1 VIALLKGYFMPPV
14 FEQKTTQNI
23 KKPSTL
29 REVPGYIIKLLGEF
43 FGHLFY
49 IVKLVWETSPW
60 ILIVMML
67 FAILNGVI
75 PAANSIVGAGVLN
88 TLAGVITGETTT
100 FQPVIYLLVIQF
112 TLIFLGGIIGHVEGI
127 VVNIAGELV
136 SNHIKTKIM
145 VKAKDIDLSDFDRPS
160 FYEKLENA
168 SREAGSRPIGILRSA
183 FELISSMISISI
195 FIVVL
200 SAIHPLASI
209 VVFALAIPSGIIS
222 FIYRRRNFRYIR
234 GHSKE
239 RRQLNYYSGVMT
251 DKNIVKEVKIF
262 GLSGLFIERYKKVFK
277 SYFNGLKK
285 LFISEG
291 AWNVGFSLLSAAVNC
306 VLFLYVAYGVF
317 KGNFLI
323 GDYSLYTGALN
334 SVASGAARLIRIVV
348 VIYEG
353 TLFID
358 NLIDFMKQK
367 KSIVPTD
374 NKGIDVEKG
383 IPHTI
388 EFVNVSFSYPGSDRK
403 VLDNI
408 NIKICAG
415 ESVVLVGLNGAG
427 KTTLIKLITRLYD
440 PTEGTILFD
449 GRDIRDYNVEQLY
462 SVFGII
468 FQDFGKY
475 ALSTAENITIGDIDK
490 AYNDED
496 VRTAAYMSSASGFI
510 DDLPDGYNTPLTR
523 VFEENGTELSIGQW
537 QKLSVARAF
546 YGKND
551 ILILDEPTAS
561 LDAIAEQEIYS
572 KFDELRKGKTAIFV
586 SHRLSS
592 ATTADKIIVI
602 DAGKVT
608 EVGNHK
614 ELMQNKG
621 TYYELFSTQARRYI
635 ESEEVINENNI

>member
-1 VIALLKGYFMPPV
+1 MAPPHEKTINQGV
-14 FEQKTTQNI
+14 QKP
-23 KKPSTL
+23 KTL
-29 REVPGYIIKLLGEF
+29 REVPRYFSKLLTEF

-49 IVKLVWETSPW
+49 IIKLVWETSPW
-60 ILIVMML
+60 ILLAMLL
-67 FAILNGVI
+67 FALVNGVL
-75 PAANSIVGAGVLN
+75 PAANSIVGANVLN
-88 TLAGVITGETTT
+88 TLAGVMTGETTT
-100 FQPVIYLLVIQF
+100 FQPVIYLLIVQF
-112 TLIFLGGIIGHVEGI
+112 TLIFVSGIIGHIEGI
-127 VVNIAGELV
+127 VINVAGELV

-168 SREAGSRPIGILRSA
+168 NREAGSRPISILRST
-183 FELISSMISISI
+183 FELISSIISISI

-200 SAIHPLASI
+200 SAVHPLASV

-222 FIYRRRNFRYIR
+222 FVYRRRNFRYIR

-262 GLSGLFIERYKKVFK
+262 GLSNMFIGRYKQVFK
-277 SYFNGLKK
+277 KYFSGLKK
-285 LFISEG
+285 LFVSEG
-291 AWNVGFSLLSAAVNC
+291 GWNVAVSLVSAAVNC

-334 SVASGAARLIRIVV
+334 SVANGAARLIRIIV

-358 NLIDFMKQK
+358 NLIDFMRQKQT
-367 KSIVPTD
+367 ILP
-374 NKGIDVEKG
+374 KGKRALDVEKG

-388 EFVNVSFSYPGSDRK
+388 EFVNVSFAYPGSDRC
-403 VLDNI
+403 VLENI
-408 NIKICAG
+408 NIKISGG

-440 PTEGTILFD
+440 PTEGVILFD
-449 GRDIRDYNVEQLY
+449 GKDIREYDVEQLY

-475 ALSTAENITIGDIDK
+475 ALSTSENISIGDIDK
-490 AYNDED
+490 EYSENDIKL
-496 VRTAAYMSSASGFI
+496 AAEMSSADDFI
-510 DDLPDGYNTPLTR
+510 EKLPDGYSTPLTR
-523 VFEENGTELSIGQW
+523 IFEENGTELSIGQW

-546 YGKND
+546 YGKSD

-572 KFDELRKGKTAIFV
+572 KFDNLRKDKTAIFV

-602 DAGKVT
+602 DGGKVT
-608 EVGNHK
+608 EVGSHR
-614 ELMQNKG
+614 ELMDKKG
-621 TYYELFSTQARRYI
+621 TYYELFSTQAKRYI
-635 ESEEVINENNI
+635 DSCEDN

>member
-1 VIALLKGYFMPPV
+1 MPPV

-635 ESEEVINENNI
+635 ESDEVINENNI

>member
-1 VIALLKGYFMPPV
+1 MPPV

-23 KKPSTL
+23 KKPSSL

-145 VKAKDIDLSDFDRPS
+145 VKAKDIDLSDYDRPS

-317 KGNFLI
+317 KGNFMI

-621 TYYELFSTQARRYI
+621 TYYELFSTQAKRYI
-635 ESEEVINENNI
+635 DSEEEL

>member
-1 VIALLKGYFMPPV
+1 MPPV

-621 TYYELFSTQARRYI
+621 TYYELFSTQAIRYI
-635 ESEEVINENNI
+635 ESDEVINENNI

>member
-1 VIALLKGYFMPPV
+1 MSPPHERIV
-14 FEQKTTQNI
+14 NSKISRPKNI
-23 KKPSTL
+23 K
-29 REVPGYIIKLLGEF
+29 EVPRYLINLFSEF
-43 FGHLFY
+43 FGNLAY
-49 IVKLVWETSPW
+49 IIKLVWETNPW
-60 ILIVMML
+60 ILIAML
-67 FAILNGVI
+67 FFALLNGVI
-75 PAANSIVGAGVLN
+75 PAANSIVAANVLN
-88 TLAGVITGETTT
+88 TLSGVITGDILS
-100 FQPVIYLLVIQF
+100 FQPVVLFLVIQF
-112 TLIFLGGIIGHVEGI
+112 GLIFLGSISGHIEGI

-145 VKAKDIDLSDFDRPS
+145 IKAKDIDLSDFDRPS

-168 SREAGSRPIGILRSA
+168 SREAGSRPVMILRSV
-183 FELISSMISISI
+183 FELISSVISICI
-195 FIVVL
+195 FIVIL

-262 GLSGLFIERYKKVFK
+262 GLSGMFTDRYKKVFRE
-277 SYFNGLKK
+277 YFKGLKK

-291 AWNVGFSLLSAAVNC
+291 AWNVGVTLLSSTVNC
-306 VLFLYVAYGVF
+306 ILFLYVAYGVF

-334 SVASGAARLIRIVV
+334 SVANGAARLIRIVV

-353 TLFID
+353 TLFIE

-367 KSIVPTD
+367 KSIIPISD
-374 NKGIDVEKG
+374 NGLSVEKG
-383 IPHTI
+383 VPHTI
-388 EFVNVSFSYPGSDRK
+388 EFINVSFAYPGSDKK

-440 PTEGTILFD
+440 PTEGKILFD
-449 GRDIRDYNVEQLY
+449 GRDIREYNVEQLY

-475 ALSTAENITIGDIDK
+475 ALSTSENIVIGDIDK
-490 AYNDED
+490 EFDHNDII
-496 VRTAAYMSSASGFI
+496 TAAQMSSADDFI
-510 DDLPDGYNTPLTR
+510 TKLPDGYDTPLTR
-523 VFEENGTELSIGQW
+523 IFEENGTELSIGQW

-602 DAGKVT
+602 DGGKVV

-614 ELMQNKG
+614 DLMQKKG
-621 TYYELFSTQARRYI
+621 TYYDLFSTQAKRYI
-635 ESEEVINENNI
+635 ESEEEIK

>member
-1 VIALLKGYFMPPV
+1 MPPP
-14 FEQKTTQNI
+14 FEKAVNPKLQKP
-23 KKPSTL
+23 KSVK
-29 REVPGYIIKLLGEF
+29 EVPGYLLKLLGEF

-49 IVKLVWETSPW
+49 IIKLVWETNPW
-60 ILIVMML
+60 ILLAML
-67 FAILNGVI
+67 FFALINGVI
-75 PAANSIVGAGVLN
+75 PAANSIVAASVLN
-88 TLAGVITGETTT
+88 TLAGVLTGTTT
-100 FQPVIYLLVIQF
+100 SFEPVIYLLVIQF
-112 TLIFLGGIIGHVEGI
+112 SLIFVSGISGHIEGI
-127 VVNIAGELV
+127 VTNIAGELV

-145 VKAKDIDLSDFDRPS
+145 IKAKDIDLADFDRPS

-168 SREAGSRPIGILRSA
+168 SREAQNRPIMILRST
-183 FELISSMISISI
+183 FELISSIISICI
-195 FIVVL
+195 FIAVL

-209 VVFALAIPSGIIS
+209 VVFALAIPTGIIS
-222 FIYRRRNFRYIR
+222 FVYRRRNFRYIR

-239 RRQLNYYSGVMT
+239 RRQLNYYSGVIT

-262 GLSGLFIERYKKVFK
+262 GLSGMFISRYKSVFK
-277 SYFNGLKK
+277 EYFRGLKK

-317 KGNFLI
+317 KGSFLV

-334 SVASGAARLIRIVV
+334 SVANGAARLIRIVV

-358 NLIDFMKQK
+358 NLIDFMNQEKT
-367 KSIVPTD
+367 IVPK
-374 NKGIDVEKG
+374 NEKGLPVEKG

-388 EFVNVSFSYPGSDRK
+388 EFVGVSFSYPGSDKK

-408 NIKICAG
+408 NITINGG

-449 GRDIRDYNVEQLY
+449 GRDIREYDVAQLY

-475 ALSTAENITIGDIDK
+475 ALSTTENIAIGDLDK
-490 AYNDED
+490 EFDEES
-496 VRTAAYMSSASGFI
+496 VTEAAKMSSADDFI
-510 DDLPDGYNTPLTR
+510 SKLPDGYNTPLTR

-561 LDAIAEQEIYS
+561 LDAIAEQAGPEMAAYVRKLYASLFELS
-572 KFDELRKGKTAIFV
+572 KDYQ
-586 SHRLSS
+586 S
-592 ATTADKIIVI
+592 
-602 DAGKVT
+602 
-608 EVGNHK
+608 
-614 ELMQNKG
+614 
-621 TYYELFSTQARRYI
+621 
-635 ESEEVINENNI
+635 EVIK

>member
-1 VIALLKGYFMPPV
+1 MPPV

>member
-1 VIALLKGYFMPPV
+1 AERGSYMRSSDNN
-14 FEQKTTQNI
+14 TI
-23 KKPSTL
+23 KDENSKPKSIKD
-29 REVPGYIIKLLGEF
+29 VPKYLISILGDF

-49 IVKLVWETSPW
+49 IIKLVWETKPF
-60 ILIVMML
+60 ILLAMFL
-67 FAILNGVI
+67 FSLINGVI
-75 PAANSIVGAGVLN
+75 PVANSVVAANLLN

-100 FQPVIYLLVIQF
+100 FQPVIYLLIIQF
-112 TLIFLGGIIGHVEGI
+112 VLIFVSGILTHIEGI
-127 VVNIAGELV
+127 VINVSGELV

-145 VKAKDIDLSDFDRPS
+145 SKSKNIDLSDFDRPA

-168 SREAGSRPIGILRSA
+168 NREAQSRPIGILRST
-183 FELISSMISISI
+183 FELISSIISTVI

-200 SAIHPLASI
+200 SAVHPFASVI
-209 VVFALAIPSGIIS
+209 VFLLAIPGGIIS
-222 FIYRRRNFRYIR
+222 FVYRRRNFRYIR

-251 DKNIVKEVKIF
+251 DKNIVKEIKIF
-262 GLSGLFIERYKKVFK
+262 GLSEMFIDRYKKVFHD
-277 SYFNGLKK
+277 YFKGLKK
-285 LFISEG
+285 LFVSEG
-291 AWNVGFSLLSAAVNC
+291 VCSAGISLVSTAVNC

-317 KGNFLI
+317 CGNLLI

-334 SVASGAARLIRIVV
+334 SVANGAARLVRIVV

-358 NLIDFMKQK
+358 NLIDFINQKQ
-367 KSIVPTD
+367 SIVPKTE
-374 NKGIDVEKG
+374 NGISVQKGK
-383 IPHTI
+383 PHTI
-388 EFVNVSFSYPGSDRK
+388 EFKNVSFSYPGSDKK

-408 NIKICAG
+408 NITISGG

-440 PTEGTILFD
+440 PTSGVILLD
-449 GRDIRDYNVEQLY
+449 GRDIRDYDVKQLY
-462 SVFGII
+462 SLFGIV

-475 ALSTAENITIGDIDK
+475 ALSISENIKIGNIAKDDD
-490 AYNDED
+490 NDD
-496 VRTAAYMSSASGFI
+496 VISAAKMSSADDFI
-510 DDLPDGYNTPLTR
+510 KKLPDGYDTPLTR
-523 VFEENGTELSIGQW
+523 IFEEGGTELSIGQW

-546 YGKND
+546 YGDND

-561 LDAIAEQEIYS
+561 LDAIAEQEIFS

-602 DAGKVT
+602 DGGCVA
-608 EVGNHK
+608 EVGNHRQ
-614 ELMQNKG
+614 LMDKQG
-621 TYYELFSTQARRYI
+621 AYYQLFSTQAQRYI
-635 ESEEVINENNI
+635 QQD

>member
-1 VIALLKGYFMPPV
+1 MPPPSD
-14 FEQKTTQNI
+14 KKINSKISKPKNI
-23 KKPSTL
+23 K
-29 REVPGYIIKLLGEF
+29 EVPAYLAKLLGEF
-43 FGHLFY
+43 FGNLFY
-49 IVKLVWETSPW
+49 IIKLVWETSPW
-60 ILIVMML
+60 ILIAML
-67 FAILNGVI
+67 FFALLNGII
-75 PAANSIVGAGVLN
+75 PAANSIVGANVIN

-100 FQPVIYLLVIQF
+100 FEPVVFLLIIQF
-112 TLIFLGGIIGHVEGI
+112 VLIFLGGIIGHIEGI

-145 VKAKDIDLSDFDRPS
+145 VKAKDIDLSDFDKPS

-168 SREAGSRPIGILRSA
+168 SREAGSRPVMILRSV
-183 FELISSMISISI
+183 FDLISSIISICL
-195 FIVVL
+195 FIAIL
-200 SAIHPLASI
+200 SAIHPLASV

-222 FIYRRRNFRYIR
+222 FVYRRRNFRYIR

-262 GLSGLFIERYKKVFK
+262 GLSNMFTERYKKVFK
-277 SYFNGLKK
+277 EYFSGLKN
-285 LFISEG
+285 LFVSEG
-291 AWNVGFSLLSAAVNC
+291 AWNVGFSLLSATVNC
-306 VLFLYVAYGVF
+306 ILFLYVAYGVF
-317 KGNFLI
+317 NENFLI

-334 SVASGAARLIRIVV
+334 SVANGASRLIRIVV

-367 KSIVPTD
+367 KNIVPVLG
-374 NKGIDVEKG
+374 KGIDVNRG
-383 IPHTI
+383 VPHTI
-388 EFVNVSFSYPGSDRK
+388 EFINVSFCYPGSEKK

-408 NIKICAG
+408 NIKICGG
-415 ESVVLVGLNGAG
+415 ESAVLVGLNGAG

-440 PTEGTILFD
+440 PTEGMILFD
-449 GRDIRDYNVEQLY
+449 GRDIREYDVEQLY

-475 ALSTAENITIGDIDK
+475 ALSTAENIAIGDIEKD
-490 AYNDED
+490 YDSND
-496 VRTAAYMSSASGFI
+496 VMRAAQMSSADGFI
-510 DDLPDGYNTPLTR
+510 SKLPDGYDTPLTR
-523 VFEENGTELSIGQW
+523 IFEENGTELSIGQW

-614 ELMQNKG
+614 ELMQSKG
-621 TYYELFSTQARRYI
+621 TYYELFSTQAKRYI
-635 ESEEVINENNI
+635 DSEEEL

>member
-1 VIALLKGYFMPPV
+1 MPPV

-23 KKPSTL
+23 KKPSSL

-222 FIYRRRNFRYIR
+222 FIYRRRKFRYIR

-317 KGNFLI
+317 KGNFMI

-408 NIKICAG
+408 NIKLCAG

-621 TYYELFSTQARRYI
+621 TYYELFSTQAKRYI
-635 ESEEVINENNI
+635 DSEEEL

>member
-1 VIALLKGYFMPPV
+1 MPPV

-23 KKPSTL
+23 KKPSSL

-317 KGNFLI
+317 KGNFMI

-427 KTTLIKLITRLYD
+427 KSTLIKLITRLYD

-449 GRDIRDYNVEQLY
+449 GRDICDYNVEQLY
-462 SVFGII
+462 TVFGII

-614 ELMQNKG
+614 ELMQSKG
-621 TYYELFSTQARRYI
+621 TYYELFSTQAKRYI
-635 ESEEVINENNI
+635 DSEEEL

>member
-1 VIALLKGYFMPPV
+1 MPPRNG
-14 FEQKTTQNI
+14 NI
-23 KKPSTL
+23 TESKLKKPQSFK
-29 REVPGYIIKLLGEF
+29 EIPGYLIKLLGEF

-49 IVKLVWETSPW
+49 IIKLVWETSPW
-60 ILIVMML
+60 ILISMMF
-67 FAILNGVI
+67 FALVNGVV
-75 PAANSIVGAGVLN
+75 PAANSVVAASVIN
-88 TLAGVITGETTT
+88 TLAGVITGETTS
-100 FQPVIYLLVIQF
+100 FQPVIYLLIIQF
-112 TLIFLGGIIGHVEGI
+112 SLIFISGIIAHVDGI
-127 VVNIAGELV
+127 VSNIAGELV

-145 VKAKDIDLSDFDRPS
+145 VKAKDIDLADFDRPS

-168 SREAGSRPIGILRSA
+168 SREAQNRPIHILRCT
-183 FELISSMISISI
+183 FDLISSIISISI
-195 FIVVL
+195 FIVILAAV
-200 SAIHPLASI
+200 HPLASL

-222 FIYRRRNFRYIR
+222 FVYRRRNFRYIR

-262 GLSGLFIERYKKVFK
+262 GLSDMFIGRYKEVFK
-277 SYFNGLKK
+277 KYFGGLKK
-285 LFISEG
+285 LFIQEG
-291 AWNVGFSLLSAAVNC
+291 AWNVGISLISAAVNC

-334 SVASGAARLIRIVV
+334 SVANGAARLIRIIVM
-348 VIYEG
+348 IYEG

-358 NLIDFMKQK
+358 NLIDFMQRDKEIVSTHDKGLDVK
-367 KSIVPTD
+367 KGES
-374 NKGIDVEKG
+374 
-383 IPHTI
+383 HTI
-388 EFVNVSFSYPGSDRK
+388 EFVNVSFSYPGSDKK

-408 NIKICAG
+408 NIKINGG

-440 PTEGTILFD
+440 PTEGKILFD
-449 GRDIRDYNVEQLY
+449 GIDIREYDVEQLY
-462 SVFGII
+462 SVYGII

-475 ALSTAENITIGDIDK
+475 ALSTYENISIGDIEREGNIN
-490 AYNDED
+490 A
-496 VRTAAYMSSASGFI
+496 VRTAAELSSAAGFI
-510 DDLPDGYNTPLTR
+510 NDLPENYNTPLTR
-523 VFEENGTELSIGQW
+523 IFEENGTELSIGQW

-546 YGKND
+546 YGKKD

-602 DAGKVT
+602 DGGKVT
-608 EVGNHK
+608 EVGNHR
-614 ELMQNKG
+614 ELMEKQG
-621 TYYELFSTQARRYI
+621 TYYDLFSTQAKRYI
-635 ESEEVINENNI
+635 ESDN

>member
-1 VIALLKGYFMPPV
+1 MPPPP
-14 FEQKTTQNI
+14 EKKANPKIPKPKSI
-23 KKPSTL
+23 K
-29 REVPGYIIKLLGEF
+29 EVPGYLVRLLGDF

-49 IVKLVWETSPW
+49 IIKLVWETSPW
-60 ILIVMML
+60 ILIAML
-67 FAILNGVI
+67 FFALLNGVI
-75 PAANSIVGAGVLN
+75 PAANSIVGANVLN

-112 TLIFLGGIIGHVEGI
+112 TLIFLGGIIGHIEGI

-168 SREAGSRPIGILRSA
+168 SREAGSRPISILRSA
-183 FELISSMISISI
+183 FELISSVISIVI

-239 RRQLNYYSGVMT
+239 RRQLNYYSGIMT

-262 GLSGLFIERYKKVFK
+262 GLSGMFIDRYKKVFK
-277 SYFNGLKK
+277 EYFRGLKK
-285 LFISEG
+285 LFVSEG
-291 AWNVGFSLLSAAVNC
+291 AWNVGVSLLSCAVNC

-317 KGNFLI
+317 KGGFLI

-334 SVASGAARLIRIVV
+334 SVANGATRLIRIVV

-367 KSIVPTD
+367 RSIIPAK
-374 NKGIDVEKG
+374 NKGLDVEKG

-408 NIKICAG
+408 NITINGG

-449 GRDIRDYNVEQLY
+449 GRDIREYNVEQLY

-475 ALSTAENITIGDIDK
+475 ALSTSENITIGDIDK
-490 AYNDED
+490 EYSEND
-496 VRTAAYMSSASGFI
+496 VITAAKMSSADGFI
-510 DDLPDGYNTPLTR
+510 GNLPDGYDTPLTR

-592 ATTADKIIVI
+592 AATADKIIVI

-614 ELMQNKG
+614 ELMQAKG
-621 TYYELFSTQARRYI
+621 TYYELFSTQAKRYI
-635 ESEEVINENNI
+635 ESEEDIKEN